1 MSALKVKRPSS
12 EDQKVGFAFPKWS
25 SSIVYLSLL
34 TLLLSNACQ
43 STRVE
48 GLWEVQQVE
57 VGDQVVTPIARWM
70 RFEARQKQQSGNGWF
85 QHSYGTW
92 NYDKAQ
98 RTLSVSNTN
107 GYIDSNPPFLVSFE
121 NGKMYWQREEEGQA
135 VNIQLQ
141 RIEELPTAPGNQ
153 LLGVWDMVSASSDDQ
168 DQSKSLDPNNKRYC
182 FFRPDQR
189 FTIQHGP
196 QGRQGGIYQIHGHRP
211 QLTLIFDGAEC
222 QREAWFFKVQNNSL
236 VLERQQDG
244 KSLRLEYQR
253 IDHFPQ

>member
-1 MSALKVKRPSS
+1 MLPQR
-12 EDQKVGFAFPKWS
+12 G

-34 TLLLSNACQ
+34 MLLLGNACQ

-57 VGDQVVTPIARWM
+57 VGDQVMTPIARWM
-70 RFEARQKQQSGNGWF
+70 RFESGQKQQSGNGWF

-92 NYDKAQ
+92 NYDKTQ

-153 LLGVWDMVSASSDDQ
+153 LLGVWDMVSATSDDQ
-168 DQSKSLDPNNKRYC
+168 DQSKSFDPDGKRYC

-189 FTIQHGP
+189 FIIRHGP

-222 QREAWFFKVQNNSL
+222 KREAWSFKIQSNTL

-244 KSLRLEYQR
+244 KSLRFEYQR